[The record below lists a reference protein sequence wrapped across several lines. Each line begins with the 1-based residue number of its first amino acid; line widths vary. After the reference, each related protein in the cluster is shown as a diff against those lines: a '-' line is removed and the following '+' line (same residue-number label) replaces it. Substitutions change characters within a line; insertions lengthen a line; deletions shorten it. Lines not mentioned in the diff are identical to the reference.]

1 MPTNTPW
8 NFDWY
13 AGGGPKLAPI
23 ATKDWDLFGISRYL
37 DATPSGSGDLGAPDH
52 LAPSI
57 DLIQAT
63 PFYHSD
69 HDTPDTISVWGLEN
83 VTRSYA
89 KMIDDLSKVPLA
101 DLAWPP
107 GSQPARRGTGTAGQ

>member
-1 MPTNTPW
+1 M
-8 NFDWY
+8 
-13 AGGGPKLAPI
+13 
-23 ATKDWDLFGISRYL
+23 
-37 DATPSGSGDLGAPDH
+37 GALTH
-52 LAPSI
+52 LTPSI

-69 HDTPDTISVWGLEN
+69 HDTPDTISAWGLEN

-89 KMIDDLSKVPLA
+89 KIIDDLSKVPLA

-107 GSQPARRGTGTAGQ
+107 GSEPERRGSSTAGQ